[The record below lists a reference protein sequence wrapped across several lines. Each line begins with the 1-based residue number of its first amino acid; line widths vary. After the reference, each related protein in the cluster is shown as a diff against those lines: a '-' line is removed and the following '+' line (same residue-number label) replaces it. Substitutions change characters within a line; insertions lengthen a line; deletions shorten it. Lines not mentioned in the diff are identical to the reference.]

1 MGICYIYCFH
11 PEDGGSVSF
20 RKLTIHILDYTV
32 SYPTEMRHLHP
43 EDADS
48 MVFWNFPTP
57 LPDYTVS

>member
-48 MVFWNFPTP
+48 MVF
-57 LPDYTVS
+57 